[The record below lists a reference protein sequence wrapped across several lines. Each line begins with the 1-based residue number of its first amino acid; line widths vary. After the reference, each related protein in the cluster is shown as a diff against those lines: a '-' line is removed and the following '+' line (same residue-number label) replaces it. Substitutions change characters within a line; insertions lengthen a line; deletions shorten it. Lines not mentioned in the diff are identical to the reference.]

1 MHGDSYSFIGEVDTL
16 AYPTKNQVKNNVQTM
31 IKKRTTFNNANHK
44 NHGDARCLP
53 RSPGSEDCISSVS
66 SVAVP

>member
-1 MHGDSYSFIGEVDTL
+1 MHGDSYSSMGEVDTL